1 MNFSIYFDIYQYYNG
16 WPCYNPARVSGGEH
30 LALWGGVFG
39 VRVRGGVDVFLGP
52 WLARGMAVSVTWY
65 GWLVAASR
73 DL

>member
-52 WLARGMAVSVTWY
+52 
-65 GWLVAASR
+65 
-73 DL
+73 